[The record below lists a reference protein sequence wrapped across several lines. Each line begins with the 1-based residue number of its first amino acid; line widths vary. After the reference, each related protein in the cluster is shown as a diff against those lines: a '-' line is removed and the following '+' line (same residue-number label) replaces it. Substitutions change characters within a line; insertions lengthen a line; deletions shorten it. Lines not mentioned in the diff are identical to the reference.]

1 MAAAAGMMLVM
12 QAQAEAQMVQQM
24 GMQMMQQ
31 QQTHDMKMVETGVQG
46 ERARNNITEK
56 LGNDF
61 TADEANKSKQ
71 QHDSASSA
79 SAA

>member
-1 MAAAAGMMLVM
+1 MAPAAMMLAM
-12 QAQAEAQMVQQM
+12 QAQNEAMMVQQM
-24 GMQMMQQ
+24 GQQMMQQ
-31 QQTHDMKMVETGVQG
+31 QQTHMLKTIETGVQG
-46 ERARNNITEK
+46 ERARENICEK

-61 TADEANKSKQ
+61 TADQANEGKQ